1 MIIDE
6 NNVGIRIDKYL
17 TDNTEYTRSKI
28 KKMIENG
35 NVLVNSKQIKSS
47 YILKEN
53 DTIDIEEYSEEVD
66 IVPENIPLDIYY
78 EDDDLIV
85 VNKPSGMVVHPAPG
99 NYTGTLV
106 NALMYH
112 TNNLSTVNT
121 SIRPGIV
128 HRIDAD
134 TSGLLLVAKN
144 DKAHNILA
152 EAIAKKEV
160 VREYI
165 ALVEGIILEDT
176 ATIDAPIGR
185 DKNNRKKMA
194 VTSENSKDAVTHIR
208 VLERYNTATLIRCKL
223 ETGRTHQIRVHLN
236 YIGHPVV
243 NDPVYGYKKLIDK
256 DFKEEL
262 KFDKSNSR
270 NILLDFYED
279 IFKSNQY
286 IIDNGD
292 ILLNTTIKNSFNVR
306 GKYKSFLILFYLGLL
321 QRKKDISKP
330 NTISN
335 RLVHTP
341 TFIKI
346 PIYTDEL
353 LKEANNKAKD
363 LLSLNL
369 NKLSYF
375 LVRQEFGEEIA
386 DSIYKNL
393 KCKSYY
399 RYGLR
404 AKEDIINFIK
414 TDKEVLNFG
423 FMTVE
428 EIFDYV
434 QDLNIKRKIN

>member
-35 NVLVNSKQIKSS
+35 NVLVNGKQIKSS
-47 YILKEN
+47 YTLKEN
-53 DTIDIEEYSEEVD
+53 DKIDIEEYNEEVD

-152 EAIAKKEV
+152 DAIAKKEV

-185 DKNNRKKMA
+185 DKSNRKKMA

-256 DFKEEL
+256 DFGQMLHAEKLGFVHPTTKEYMEFTAPVPERF
-262 KFDKSNSR
+262 KE
-270 NILLDFYED
+270 ILE
-279 IFKSNQY
+279 
-286 IIDNGD
+286 
-292 ILLNTTIKNSFNVR
+292 
-306 GKYKSFLILFYLGLL
+306 
-321 QRKKDISKP
+321 
-330 NTISN
+330 
-335 RLVHTP
+335 
-341 TFIKI
+341 
-346 PIYTDEL
+346 
-353 LKEANNKAKD
+353 
-363 LLSLNL
+363 
-369 NKLSYF
+369 
-375 LVRQEFGEEIA
+375 
-386 DSIYKNL
+386 IYKN
-393 KCKSYY
+393 K
-399 RYGLR
+399 
-404 AKEDIINFIK
+404 
-414 TDKEVLNFG
+414 
-423 FMTVE
+423 
-428 EIFDYV
+428 
-434 QDLNIKRKIN
+434 